1 MDPTLLSYLKSRK
14 VPKTAEEAAALPCP
28 AMFCPTAEECGIYAQ
43 PCNTSEDCFPTSCCS
58 VIMLENVTGNI
69 SGSAIPEGRADRC
82 QQADVYCEGRYK
94 VCVVSE
100 PSWRGFSDQ
109 DAVKVFQG
117 AIPNPINEAQAM
129 AIMARAEAFR
139 QQKLREQ
146 ENGNHSQAE
155 GARFRVF

>member
-1 MDPTLLSYLKSRK
+1 
-14 VPKTAEEAAALPCP
+14 
-28 AMFCPTAEECGIYAQ
+28 
-43 PCNTSEDCFPTSCCS
+43 
-58 VIMLENVTGNI
+58 MLENVTGNI